1 MIKFNSRVISYILA
15 VIIIFSANISNAQE
29 ELPVQSSITNAAI
42 YVKDMEASLKF
53 YTEYMGFINRSDSP
67 VTPGKSK
74 DTFGI
79 DQEIDT
85 RIVYLSPKSEY
96 TEPVSFAG
104 GLALVEIKNDTLHEF
119 NRAIDCIKAVRRE
132 TTMVHRV
139 QNIEKIY
146 KSLVDNG
153 IQIVTPV
160 SPSVTGCSMPFPAF
174 DPNGIRVEMYEMI
187 PQDTEE

>member
-1 MIKFNSRVISYILA
+1 MIKIISRAISYFLVTIML
-15 VIIIFSANISNAQE
+15 FSANIVNAQE
-29 ELPVQSSITNAAI
+29 DIPVQSFMTNAAI

-74 DTFGI
+74 DTLGI

-85 RIVYLSPKSEY
+85 RIVYLSPKPEY
-96 TEPVSFAG
+96 TEPGSFAG
-104 GLALVEIKNDTLHEF
+104 GLALVEIKSDTLHEY
-119 NRAIDCIKAVRRE
+119 NRVMDSIKAVHGE

-139 QNIEKIY
+139 QNIKKIY

-153 IQIVTPV
+153 IQIVTTL
-160 SPSVTGCSMPFPAF
+160 SPSATGRSMSFSAF

-187 PQDTEE
+187 PQEN

>member
-1 MIKFNSRVISYILA
+1 MIKFSSRGILYILA
-15 VIIIFSANISNAQE
+15 MTMIFSVNHSNAQE
-29 ELPVQSSITNAAI
+29 ELPVQSFMTNAAI

-74 DTFGI
+74 DTLGI

-85 RIVYLSPKSEY
+85 RIVYLSPKPEY
-96 TEPVSFAG
+96 TEPGSFAG
-104 GLALVEIKNDTLHEF
+104 GLALVDIKSDTLHEF
-119 NRAIDCIKAVRRE
+119 NRAMDSIKPVHGE

-139 QNIEKIY
+139 QNIKKIY

-153 IQIVTPV
+153 IQIVTPL
-160 SPSVTGCSMPFPAF
+160 SPSATGRSMSFSAF
-174 DPNGIRVEMYEMI
+174 DPNGIRVEMYEKL
-187 PQDTEE
+187 PQKDKE